1 MLYIENANIVLEN
14 GILEDGAL
22 VAENGII
29 TAVGKKGSI
38 KAPEDAEIIDA
49 KGMFVGPGFV
59 DIHVHGG
66 GGTNFFDDPER
77 AAKHFL

>member
-29 TAVGKKGSI
+29 TAVGKK
-38 KAPEDAEIIDA
+38 A
-49 KGMFVGPGFV
+49 V
-59 DIHVHGG
+59 
-66 GGTNFFDDPER
+66 
-77 AAKHFL
+77 